1 MLTFEN
7 ILEFFKSICCVTR
20 RKKSSPV
27 SAATS
32 D

>member
-7 ILEFFKSICCVTR
+7 ILSCFKSICCVTR
-20 RKKSSPV
+20 RKKSFRAN
-27 SAATS
+27 AAMS

>member
-7 ILEFFKSICCVTR
+7 ILELFQEFCCVTR
-20 RKKSSPV
+20 RKKSFRAN
-27 SAATS
+27 AAMS